1 MGFVSAA
8 NHTQLALVQFSQLSA
23 AVVCHKANDDVVY
36 AIWTWFK
43 YDTALSAVV

>member
-36 AIWTWFK
+36 AI
-43 YDTALSAVV
+43 